1 MPFPQPLTAAQIT
14 QYFGATPAPPDGTFE
29 LALVLGGTVSAGA
42 YTAGVLDFLI
52 EALEEWTRQKTDP
65 AYPHTPQHNVVI
77 RFITG
82 TSGGGVNAAIA
93 ARALA
98 YGFPHVVRGTPNPDQ
113 GTGNPFYDIWVN
125 QLDLNALLKTDD
137 IAGGTVNSV
146 LSGAVLDQAALAIEQ
161 FTAPA
166 APPPRPYVATPLR
179 VVLTITNLRGVP
191 YRLDMG
197 TGGQAY
203 IDHADYAQFAVVYD
217 GGVGFTPRPDEFALG
232 FNNQRLPQGIDWQT
246 FGQFAL
252 ATAAFPVGLP
262 ARNLAR
268 PYAHYQY
275 RVTSIPSDVPGVPS
289 IRQLIPDWNA
299 LLPGDPAGF
308 AGDYHFVAVDGGV
321 TDNEPIQ
328 LARTALA
335 GYDGRNLRD
344 GMLAKRAI
352 LLIDPFAGQSDLG
365 QDSSQGLLK
374 DALALTQTLPQQTR
388 YDTQDILLAL
398 DENVFSRF
406 MISAQRGGLSGGA
419 ALASSGLDAFLGF
432 ACPAFRRHDY
442 LLGRAN
448 CQTYLQTEFVL
459 PVGAAAFGDG
469 WKDVPTAGFAVP
481 LHDGNPTDGATGL
494 PIIPLLGT
502 AAVTETMVPWPAG
515 ALNPEVFR
523 PAIEARFRAIVDA
536 GLTGNFGKRLA
547 AWLVNELADGS
558 VADYVIAQMKAALSA
573 LSL

>member
-1 MPFPQPLTAAQIT
+1 MTFPTLTPAQIA
-14 QYFGATPAPPDGTFE
+14 QYFGPTPQPADGNFE
-29 LALVLGGTVSAGA
+29 IALVLGGTVSAGA

-65 AYPHTPQHNVVI
+65 NYPQTPRHNVVI

-93 ARALA
+93 ARVLA
-98 YGFPHVVRGTPNPDQ
+98 YKFPHVVRGTPTPDK

-125 QLDLNALLKTDD
+125 QLDLSALLKTDD
-137 IAGGTVNSV
+137 IVGGKVNSV
-146 LSGAVLDQAALAIEQ
+146 LSGTVLDQTALAIEQ
-161 FTAPA
+161 FSAEP
-166 APPPRPYVATPLR
+166 PPPRPYIASPLS
-179 VVLTITNLRGVP
+179 VILTMTNLRGVP

-197 TGGQAY
+197 TGAQAY
-203 IDHADYAQFAVVYD
+203 IDHADHARFAFVYD
-217 GGVGFTPRPDEFALG
+217 VAVAYTPRPDEFVLG
-232 FNNQRLPQGIDWQT
+232 FNNGRLQQQIDWQT

-252 ATAAFPVGLP
+252 ATSAFPVGLP

-275 RVTSIPSDVPGVPS
+275 RVMSIPTDSPGGAPVVK
-289 IRQLIPDWNA
+289 QLIPDWDA
-299 LLPGDPAGF
+299 LLPAGEAGF

-335 GYDGRNLRD
+335 GYGGRNPRD
-344 GMLAKRAI
+344 GMRAKRAI

-365 QDSSQGLLK
+365 NDSSQGLLK

-398 DENVFSRF
+398 DDNVFSRF
-406 MISAQRGGLSGGA
+406 MISASRAGVSGGA
-419 ALASSGLDAFLGF
+419 ALATSGLDAFLGF
-432 ACPAFRRHDY
+432 TCAAFRRHDY

-448 CQTYLQTEFVL
+448 CQQFLLNEFVL
-459 PVGAAAFGDG
+459 PVGAAAFGNG
-469 WKDVPTAGFAVP
+469 WNGVPTADFEVD
-481 LHDGNPTDGATGL
+481 LRDGDPNSGKAL

-502 AAVTETMVPWPAG
+502 AAVIETMVPWPKG
-515 ALNPEVFR
+515 ALDPENFR
-523 PAIEARFRAIVDA
+523 DGIESRFAAIVNA
-536 GLTGNFGKRLA
+536 GLTGSFGKRLA
-547 AWLVNELADGS
+547 AWLVNQLADGS
-558 VADYVIAQMKAALSA
+558 VADYVIGEIKAALTT
-573 LSL
+573 LGL